1 MIGLL
6 HALRLTAF
14 PLGLGLTSVLVSGTL
29 NRVMIV
35 ELALP
40 AALVGVFL
48 AIPVLIAPAR
58 VWLGYLSD
66 GHPLRGKR
74 REPYIVL
81 GTLIAG
87 LGISGA
93 TLIALNGAAV
103 GPVLIGGGALAF
115 LAFGLGHTL
124 ASNTFE
130 ALLADKFTGAQRPR
144 AVTLFKIAMF
154 AGILGG
160 ALGLGALLD
169 PFSQG
174 RLLAVVGGVALAYT
188 GLATLAVTGQ
198 EPPVPH
204 LETVARR
211 AASEPFLAVVRTLLW
226 NDPQA
231 RRFFVIVVFSV
242 LGTLAQ
248 DVLLEPYGAL
258 VLGMSVAQTTR
269 LTALWGTGTILAM
282 ALAGVWLIARWGYLP
297 VLRVGLGLNVAVFG
311 GMLAMGVLGSADGFR
326 ALVFALGLGTG
337 LSMAGLLTAVIEF
350 TTFERAGLLMGVWG
364 TAAELGQASG
374 GVLGGLVVDGVRY
387 LAGGNALLAYGAVFV
402 LESLLLT
409 FTLALTRGLRVS
421 VALPS
426 DTPAATARRLWE
438 EFTPVGR

>member
-1 MIGLL
+1 MLS
-6 HALRLTAF
+6 HLRLAAF

-40 AALVGVFL
+40 AGLVGAFL
-48 AIPVLIAPAR
+48 AIPVIIAPAR

-81 GTLIAG
+81 GTLFAG
-87 LGISGA
+87 LGICGA
-93 TLIALNGAAV
+93 TLIALNQAAA
-103 GPVLIGGGALAF
+103 GPVLIGGGVLAF
-115 LAFGLGHTL
+115 LTFGLGHTL

-130 ALLADKFTGAQRPR
+130 ALLAEKFTGAQRPR
-144 AVTLFKIAMF
+144 AVTLFKVAMF
-154 AGILGG
+154 VGILGG
-160 ALGLGALLD
+160 ALTLGALLD
-169 PFSQG
+169 PFSEG
-174 RLLAVVGGVALAYT
+174 RLLAVVGGVAVGYAT
-188 GLATLAVTGQ
+188 LATLAVARQ
-198 EPPVPH
+198 EPTIPH
-204 LETVARR
+204 LETVARQ
-211 AASEPFLAVVRTLLW
+211 AAREPFLVTVQTTLLR
-226 NDPQA
+226 DSQA
-231 RRFFVIVVFSV
+231 RRFFVIVVLSV

-282 ALAGVWLIARWGYLP
+282 ILAGVWLIARWGYLR
-297 VLRVGLGLNVAVFG
+297 VLRAGLGLNVAVFV
-311 GMLAMGVLGSADGFR
+311 GMLVAGAADSVNGFR
-326 ALVFALGLGTG
+326 ALTFALGVGTG

-374 GVLGGLVVDGVRY
+374 GVLGGVVVDVVRHIT
-387 LAGGNALLAYGAVFV
+387 AGNALLAYGAVFI
-402 LESLLLT
+402 LEGLLLSL
-409 FTLALTRGLRVS
+409 TLILTLPLRINPTSASNPVQ
-421 VALPS
+421 VAVRQ
-426 DTPAATARRLWE
+426 AWE